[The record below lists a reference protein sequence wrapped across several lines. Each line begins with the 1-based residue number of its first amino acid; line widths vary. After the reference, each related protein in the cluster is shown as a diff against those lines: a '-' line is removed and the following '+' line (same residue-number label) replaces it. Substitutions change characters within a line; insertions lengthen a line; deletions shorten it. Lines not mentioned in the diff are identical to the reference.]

1 MNELYGCDNEWRVE
15 NRRKPVNRAPEW
27 RLLLF
32 SNRRKLPCCATR
44 SVCAGRCASRG
55 IVKSRL
61 PETMLTYQ

>member
-44 SVCAGRCASRG
+44 SVCAGRCASFFFFFFFFLFL
-55 IVKSRL
+55 KNDKL
-61 PETMLTYQ
+61 